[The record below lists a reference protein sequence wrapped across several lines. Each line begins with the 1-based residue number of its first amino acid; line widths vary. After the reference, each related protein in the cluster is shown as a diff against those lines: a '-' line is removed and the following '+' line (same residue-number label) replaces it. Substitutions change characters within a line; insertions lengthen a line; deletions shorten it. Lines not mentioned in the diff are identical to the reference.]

1 MYPSAPASGAR
12 PTTVSLSAYLLFATA
27 ALSLL
32 GALISL
38 TGISTISDVYK
49 AAYEGTAAE
58 GTESVVVIASVG
70 ALVVNILFSAGLAI
84 LAIFNNRG
92 RQGSRITTWALG
104 GVILCCSGIGL
115 AGTAATN
122 ALDTTNSAG
131 GPNPRVVQERLD
143 AALPSWYG
151 PITTTLSVLMLLALL
166 ASLILLAL
174 PASNAYFQAVKAMR
188 QGGWDPSMPYPVY
201 PGQQPYPG
209 QPYPGQP
216 YPGQLAPGQQPYP
229 GQPAPGQQQPYPA
242 QPAPGQQPYPGQ
254 PAPGRQPYP
263 GQQSPGY
270 GQPGAGEP
278 HTPLPG
284 QPLSPSSGYGQP
296 GYGEPHTPAPG
307 QPMTPP
313 PGYGQ
318 PHTPAPA
325 QPQKLSPPP
334 GKGQPGAG
342 EPHTP
347 APGQPLPPPPGYG
360 PPGGERS
367 SGEQF
372 GGSTPL
378 PPGGQQPGNSDESP
392 HTGSI
397 PPADPWDQRPGD
409 EDKPTTQGG

>member
-38 TGISTISDVYK
+38 TAISTISEVYK
-49 AAYEGTAAE
+49 AAYAGTAAE

-122 ALDTTNSAG
+122 ALDTANSAG
-131 GPNPRVVQERLD
+131 GPNPREVQERLD

-188 QGGWDPSMPYPVY
+188 QGGGWDPSMPYPGY

-216 YPGQLAPGQQPYP
+216 YPGQPAPGQQPYP
-229 GQPAPGQQQPYPA
+229 GQPVPGQQPYPA

-254 PAPGRQPYP
+254 PVPGQQPYP

-278 HTPLPG
+278 HTPPPG
-284 QPLSPSSGYGQP
+284 QPLSPPSGYGQP
-296 GYGEPHTPAPG
+296 RYGEPHTPAPG
-307 QPMTPP
+307 QPLSPP
-313 PGYGQ
+313 PGYG
-318 PHTPAPA
+318 
-325 QPQKLSPPP
+325 
-334 GKGQPGAG
+334 
-342 EPHTP
+342 EPNTP

-360 PPGGERS
+360 PSTGDQRS

-378 PPGGQQPGNSDESP
+378 PPAGQQPGNSDESP

-397 PPADPWDQRPGD
+397 PPTDPWDHRPGD
-409 EDKPTTQGG
+409 EDKPTTQG

>member
-1 MYPSAPASGAR
+1 VAVPMYPSAPASGAR

-38 TGISTISDVYK
+38 TAINTISDVYK
-49 AAYEGTAAE
+49 AAYAGTAAQ

-122 ALDTTNSAG
+122 ALDTANSAG
-131 GPNPRVVQERLD
+131 GPNPREVQERLD

-216 YPGQLAPGQQPYP
+216 YPGQPYPGQLAPGQQPYP
-229 GQPAPGQQQPYPA
+229 GQPAPGQQ
-242 QPAPGQQPYPGQ
+242 PYPGQ
-254 PAPGRQPYP
+254 PAPGPQPYP

-278 HTPLPG
+278 HTPPPG

-307 QPMTPP
+307 QP
-313 PGYGQ
+313 
-318 PHTPAPA
+318 
-325 QPQKLSPPP
+325 LSPPP
-334 GKGQPGAG
+334 GYGQPGAG

-347 APGQPLPPPPGYG
+347 APGQPLPPPPPGYG
-360 PPGGERS
+360 PAGGERS

-378 PPGGQQPGNSDESP
+378 PPTGQQPSNSDESP

-409 EDKPTTQGG
+409 EDKPTTQG